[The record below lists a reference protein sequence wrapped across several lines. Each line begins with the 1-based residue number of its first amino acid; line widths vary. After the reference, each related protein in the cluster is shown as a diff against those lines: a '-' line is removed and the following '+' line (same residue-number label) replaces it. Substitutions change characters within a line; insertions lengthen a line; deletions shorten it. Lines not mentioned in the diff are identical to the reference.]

1 MGHVAEEIRICL
13 ISLYGGMLIGLIYD
27 VSAFIR
33 LLFGEGRLIS
43 AVFDALFYVAAG
55 CMAALIFLIA
65 DEGRIRLYSVICIFL
80 GVLLYCRFPMRLI
93 GASIRHKLNALIK
106 SKKAAYRKNKA

>member
-1 MGHVAEEIRICL
+1 MPYLALRRHADRA
-13 ISLYGGMLIGLIYD
+13 YYD

-33 LLFGEGRLIS
+33 LPFGEGRLIS

>member
-1 MGHVAEEIRICL
+1 
-13 ISLYGGMLIGLIYD
+13 
-27 VSAFIR
+27 
-33 LLFGEGRLIS
+33 
-43 AVFDALFYVAAG
+43 
-55 CMAALIFLIA
+55 MAALIFLIA